1 MLREILLCVF
11 MRLNKKDLLDE
22 LEKELRSQ
30 LLFVQNR
37 VINCSREELLKSSP
51 TGGWSII
58 QCLDHL
64 NSYGVYYLPRIESAL
79 KKCRESDSEYYQ
91 SGWLGDYFTKMMSPD
106 TSGKKYK
113 ALKGHIPSEAPEPSS
128 VLSEFIRQEELLLS
142 VITELR
148 KKDIASVRV
157 PISIS
162 PLIRLKLGDIIR
174 FIVAHNKRH
183 LLQAARNL

>member
-1 MLREILLCVF
+1 MKLK
-11 MRLNKKDLLDE
+11 KKDLLDE
-22 LEKELRSQ
+22 LEQELRNQ
-30 LLFVQNR
+30 LLFVHDQL
-37 VINCSREELLKSSP
+37 INCSKEKLLKSSS
-51 TGGWSII
+51 TGGWSIL

-64 NSYGVYYLPRIESAL
+64 NSYGLYYLPRIELAL
-79 KKCRESDSEYYQ
+79 KKCKKSDSEYYL

-113 ALKGHIPSEAPEPSS
+113 ALKGHIPIEVPEPSR

-142 VITELR
+142 FISELLER
-148 KKDIASVRV
+148 DPASVRI

-162 PLIRLKLGDIIR
+162 PVIRLKLGDTIR